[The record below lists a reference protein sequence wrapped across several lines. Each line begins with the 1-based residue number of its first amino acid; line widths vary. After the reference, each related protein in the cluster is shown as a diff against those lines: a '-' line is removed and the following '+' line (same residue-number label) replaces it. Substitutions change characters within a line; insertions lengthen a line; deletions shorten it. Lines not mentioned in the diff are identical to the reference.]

1 MNIRF
6 LFLAI
11 MAFQLSLSPLVY
23 GQQKFGKEIVA
34 KLTSDEFHGRG
45 YTNNGNKIAADYL
58 AEQFEKYG
66 LKKFNDSYFQ
76 KFNIDI
82 NTFPK
87 KCGVTI
93 KGKVLQ
99 PGVDFLPSPASGSD
113 KGTFKLTWINKD
125 NFLTISRKI
134 EIEKIPVE
142 AIVLDMQ
149 GIKSQDTLQ
158 YFHQFKNYFS
168 NQFPVV
174 WIQDAKFT
182 HSMSQTQQKHA
193 VVLVSREF
201 VEGAETIDLD
211 IEAVLEKDYETQ
223 NVIGFIPGKKKN
235 KYLCV
240 TGHYDHLGE
249 IADTVIFP
257 GANDNASGVAM
268 LIYLMKYYSEN
279 PPKYSIV
286 FMAFSAEEVGILGS
300 KYYVENPIFPLEK
313 IKFLVNC
320 DISGTG
326 DEGITVV
333 NGTIHKK
340 QFKKL
345 TAINTKNN
353 YLHKVNIRGR
363 AANSDHFW
371 FTQQQVPCIFI
382 YTMGGIKAYHDI
394 YDKGETLPLSAF
406 TNYSKLLIGFLD
418 SF

>member
-1 MNIRF
+1 MNIHF
-6 LFLAI
+6 LFLT
-11 MAFQLSLSPLVY
+11 FLGLQLSLCIPIY

-34 KLTSDEFHGRG
+34 KLTSKEFHGRG
-45 YTNNGNKIAADYL
+45 YTNNGNLIAAEYL
-58 AEQFEKYG
+58 ADQFEKYE
-66 LKKFNDSYFQ
+66 LKKFNDTYFQ
-76 KFNIDI
+76 KFTIDI

-87 KCGVTI
+87 NCGVTI
-93 KGKVLQ
+93 NGKVLE
-99 PGVDFLPSPASGSD
+99 PGVDFLPSPASGSG
-113 KGTFKLTWINKD
+113 KGTYKLTWINKD
-125 NFLTISRKI
+125 NFLTISREI
-134 EIEKIPVE
+134 EIEKKPVE
-142 AIVLDMQ
+142 AIVLDMK

-168 NQFPVV
+168 SKFPVV
-174 WIQDAKFT
+174 WIQDGKFT
-182 HSMSQTQQKHA
+182 HSMSQTQQKSPI
-193 VVLVSREF
+193 VLVRREF
-201 VEGAETIDLD
+201 IEGAKSIDLD

-223 NVIGFIPGKKKN
+223 NVIGFIPGRKKK
-235 KYLCV
+235 KYMCV

-249 IADTVIFP
+249 IADTVMFP

-268 LIYLMKYYSEN
+268 LIYLMKYYKEN
-279 PPKYSIV
+279 PPKYNMV
-286 FMAFSAEEVGILGS
+286 FLAFSAEEVGILGS

-313 IKFLVNC
+313 IKFLLNC

-340 QFKKL
+340 QFKNL
-345 TAINTKNN
+345 SSINNENK

-371 FTQQQVPCIFI
+371 FTQQQVPCFFI

-394 YDKGETLPLSAF
+394 YDKGETLPLTAF
-406 TNYSKLLIGFLD
+406 TNYSKLLVDFLD